1 MYIATTPNRSSPPA
15 NLLLAVGRPVLFADA
30 DQAAAATRDPVA
42 PAKRSAG
49 ALRKVHAKVLDAGT
63 PIHRLQTLLK
73 ARSTLVRNVSRRR
86 GAGPAVDEPPWGS
99 ASSILLSLRED
110 RIADL
115 LKEDKFTGLTRDI
128 PTKLD
133 RVNMIT
139 VVWRS
144 SLGMEES

>member
-15 NLLLAVGRPVLFADA
+15 ILLRAVGRPVLFADV
-30 DQAAAATRDPVA
+30 DQASTATRDPVA

-86 GAGPAVDEPPWGS
+86 GAGPEEGTVE
-99 ASSILLSLRED
+99 
-110 RIADL
+110 IATTLTPEQQRADDL
-115 LKEDKFTGLTRDI
+115 LNTI
-128 PTKLD
+128 
-133 RVNMIT
+133 RV
-139 VVWRS
+139 
-144 SLGMEES
+144 

>member
-15 NLLLAVGRPVLFADA
+15 ILLLAVGRPVLFADA
-30 DQAAAATRDPVA
+30 DQAATATRDPVA

-86 GAGPAVDEPPWGS
+86 GAGPEEGTVE
-99 ASSILLSLRED
+99 
-110 RIADL
+110 IA
-115 LKEDKFTGLTRDI
+115 TTLT
-128 PTKLD
+128 P
-133 RVNMIT
+133 
-139 VVWRS
+139 
-144 SLGMEES
+144 E